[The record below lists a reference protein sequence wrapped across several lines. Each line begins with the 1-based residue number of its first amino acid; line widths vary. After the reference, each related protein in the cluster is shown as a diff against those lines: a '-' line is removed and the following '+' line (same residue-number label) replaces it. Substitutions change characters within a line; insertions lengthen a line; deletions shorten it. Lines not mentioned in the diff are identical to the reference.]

1 MIKYHLKDYGN
12 AIVNSFR
19 DNLWQRGSEENT
31 IDTYC
36 IAVRLFCVFY
46 KIKDVSEISRSC
58 VRDFVEYLKTVEY
71 DNGKKYFISTIN
83 TKIAGLN
90 QFLEL
95 NELHKFKVKSL
106 KKQKRS
112 FFNDNEM
119 LTFDE
124 FIKLIDAIDE
134 KDKQLLYETKLMSQ
148 TGIRI
153 SEVCKIQF
161 EALND
166 NFIDIYNKGC
176 SRQVP
181 LPNDLKIELF
191 NYCRGKNIT
200 SGLIFLNSK
209 GLAVNRTSIAR
220 KMKKIAKDIGIDVR
234 KVHPHNLRHFFA
246 LNFIKTYGYEQV
258 SVLSDILGHS
268 SIETT
273 RIYLKEM
280 LSSMC
285 EKMTFDNLYKKIA
298 S

>member
-12 AIVNSFR
+12 SIVNSFR
-19 DNLWQRGSEENT
+19 DSLWQRGNEENT
-31 IDTYC
+31 IDSYC
-36 IAVRLFCVFY
+36 IAVRLFCDFS
-46 KIKDVSEISRSC
+46 KIKNVNEISSSL
-58 VRDFVEYLKTVEY
+58 VRDFVEHLKTVEY
-71 DNGKKYFISTIN
+71 EKGKTYSISTIN

-90 QFLEL
+90 QFLESH
-95 NELHKFKVKSL
+95 ELHKFKAKSL
-106 KKQKRS
+106 KKQKRL
-112 FFNDNEM
+112 FLNDNEM
-119 LTFDE
+119 LTYDE

-134 KDKQLLYETKLMSQ
+134 KDEQLYFETKLMAQ
-148 TGIRI
+148 TGMRV
-153 SEVCKIQF
+153 SEVCKIKF

-181 LPNDLKIELF
+181 MPNDLKEELL
-191 NYCRGKNIT
+191 NYSSRNNIT

-209 GLAVNRTSIAR
+209 GLAVDRTSISR
-220 KMKKIAKDIGIDVR
+220 KMKKVAKTIGIDVR

-246 LNFIKTYGYEQV
+246 LNFLKTYGYEQV

-285 EKMTFDNLYKKIA
+285 EKMTFDKLYKKIA